1 MKFLLVVLL
10 NLIMATAGNAQ
21 TYSPTPENIAAR
33 NEFRDAK
40 FGLFI
45 HWGVFSI
52 LGDGEWVMNNENIP
66 VKDYT
71 RLEHFFYP
79 TQFDAHAWVS
89 MAKNAGMK
97 YITLITRHH
106 DGFSCLMGWTY

>member
-1 MKFLLVVLL
+1 MKIKI
-10 NLIMATAGNAQ
+10 LIICLFTAIAINNGHAQ
-21 TYSPTPENIAAR
+21 TYTPTSANIEAR
-33 NEFRDAK
+33 SGFQDAK

-52 LGDGEWVMNNENIP
+52 LGDAEWAMNNQNIH
-66 VKDYT
+66 VIDYT

-79 TQFDAHAWVS
+79 TEFDAHEWVS

-97 YITLITRHH
+97 YI
-106 DGFSCLMGWTY
+106 